1 MQKARGQAA
10 LPARRPAG
18 QSLPQLVSAWFQVLF
33 HSPPGVLFTFPS
45 RYWFTIGRQRV
56 FSLRRWSSQIPT
68 GFHVSRGT
76 RASHPKSYPFSPT
89 GLSPSVVRLSRTI
102 HSRIDRPRWRP
113 QPRAEARFGL
123 FRFRSPLLTESR
135 LLSIPLA
142 TEMFQFARFAPAPY
156 AFRHRWSA
164 KDGPGF
170 PIRKSQDHR
179 SVTSS
184 PGLIAG
190 SHVLHRLSTPRHPP
204 CALWQLGHADPTPA
218 RRPGARSC
226 ALPAASSGYKISPRC
241 ADCVDTAI
249 RATTQPAT
257 FDS

>member
-1 MQKARGQAA
+1 MD
-10 LPARRPAG
+10 
-18 QSLPQLVSAWFQVLF
+18 
-33 HSPPGVLFTFPS
+33 PP
-45 RYWFTIGRQRV
+45 
-56 FSLRRWSSQIPT
+56 
-68 GFHVSRGT
+68 
-76 RASHPKSYPFSPT
+76 ASHGVPRAPCYSGAPRLAAPSAT
-89 GLSPSVVRLSRTI
+89 GLSPSSVRLSCTI
-102 HSRIDRPRWRP
+102 HRQLGRPCRRP

-179 SVTSS
+179 SFTSS

-218 RRPGARSC
+218 RRPGARSSV
-226 ALPAASSGYKISPRC
+226 LPPPQA
-241 ADCVDTAI
+241 AI
-249 RATTQPAT
+249 RNLASVCWSRHLRTVRRDTTRDVRFMTCQRA
-257 FDS
+257 